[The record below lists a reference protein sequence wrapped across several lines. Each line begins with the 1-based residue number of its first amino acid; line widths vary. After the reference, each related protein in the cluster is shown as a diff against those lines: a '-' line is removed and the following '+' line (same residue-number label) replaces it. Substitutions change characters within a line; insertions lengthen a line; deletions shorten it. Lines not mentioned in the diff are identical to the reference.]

1 MAYNIISIKP
11 YIKSHLELQ
20 REITLI
26 ELAPS
31 PYFFVLSICLVYMN
45 MFAMFD
51 ENPAMTL
58 QDIKETKRYGRT
70 DARTHAHTDARTHGR
85 THGQRE
91 NSIPTTNKVCGGIIN

>member
-1 MAYNIISIKP
+1 MAYNSISIKP

-58 QDIKETKRYGRT
+58 QDIKETKHYGQ
-70 DARTHAHTDARTHGR
+70 TDARTHGC
-85 THGQRE
+85 THRQRE
-91 NSIPTTNKVCGGIIN
+91 NSIPTTNKVCGGYNYLSYCEI